1 MITAQEA
8 RKQTDVMAAKTNEK
22 QKEVKAKRLRCLLV
36 RLDKNIKKQVNRGN
50 DSLHMLIRK
59 EYRNEIME
67 YLKKF
72 EYDVSFENEGNRSS
86 LDRYTISW

>member
-22 QKEVKAKRLRCLLV
+22 QKAVKAKRLHCLLV

-50 DSLHMLIRK
+50 YSLHMLIRK
-59 EYRNEIME
+59 EYRNEIVE
-67 YLKKF
+67 YLKKC
-72 EYDVSFENEGNRSS
+72 EYDVSFENEGNQSS
-86 LDRYTISW
+86 LDWYTISW